1 MSKTS
6 KILSLIALFFAAQ
19 LQAEELSVQLQKT
32 CVQQQLS
39 EHKGLSKRPLSAKDF
54 SAYCSFETE
63 YIQKNTSDEQKNELK
78 KTSKPPEFLGELK
91 VKAFKSC
98 LDDGKKIT
106 S

>member
-1 MSKTS
+1 MPKTS
-6 KILSLIALFFAAQ
+6 KILFLIALFFAAQ
-19 LQAEELSVQLQKT
+19 LQAEELSAQLHNT

-39 EHKGLSKRPLSAKDF
+39 EHKGLSKRPLNAKDF
-54 SAYCSFETE
+54 AAYCSCETE

-78 KTSKPPEFLGELK
+78 KTNKPPEFLGDLK
-91 VKAFKSC
+91 VRAFKSC